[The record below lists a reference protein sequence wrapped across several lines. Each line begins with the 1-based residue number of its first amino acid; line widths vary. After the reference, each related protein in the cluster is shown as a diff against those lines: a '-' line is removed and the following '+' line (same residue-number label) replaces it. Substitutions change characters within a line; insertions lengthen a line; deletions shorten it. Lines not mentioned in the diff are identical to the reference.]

1 MELKTY
7 KIIKGT
13 ITCKTGLRIGG
24 TANTIEIGGVDNPI
38 IRNPVND
45 QPYIP
50 GSSLKGKIR
59 TLLEW
64 KIPNKLHPEGL
75 VHSCKDSNC
84 PICRIFGTTEKEFN
98 GGPTRAI
105 FRDAVLT
112 QESFKE
118 LEEIR
123 QKKGL
128 LYSEIK
134 TENVIDRIKGK
145 TKDGGLR
152 QMERVPAGTKFEFE
166 ISYRIFDI
174 DGDDGQKDKEYFK
187 YLLHGLWMLTQDC
200 LGGSGSRGYGK
211 VEIEAENEN
220 NEPIEIKEQ
229 KFS

>member
-1 MELKTY
+1 MKLETY

-13 ITCKTGLRIGG
+13 LTCKTGLRIGG

-64 KIPNKLHPEGL
+64 KIPNKLMGSGEP
-75 VHSCKDSNC
+75 HSCEEKDC
-84 PICRIFGTTEKEFN
+84 PICRIFGTTKKEFD

-105 FRDAVLT
+105 FRDAILT
-112 QESFKE
+112 KESLDE
-118 LEEIR
+118 LNEIKK
-123 QKKGL
+123 KKGL

-152 QMERVPAGTKFEFE
+152 QMERVPAGTKFDFE
-166 ISYRIFDI
+166 ISYRIFDM
-174 DGDDGQKDKEYFK
+174 DGDNGKKDEENFK

-211 VEIEAENEN
+211 VEIEAENEKG
-220 NEPIEIKEQ
+220 EPIEIKEQ
-229 KFS
+229 KLA